1 MARVGRW
8 MRRIKKTLWQGLFG
22 ISPYEH
28 PPKGSVGRSLPLLVE
43 MFSVYNIGDRL
54 QEGAVDKSMSS

>member
-1 MARVGRW
+1 MSRVGVDGED
-8 MRRIKKTLWQGLFG
+8 KKTLWQGLFG

-43 MFSVYNIGDRL
+43 MFSV
-54 QEGAVDKSMSS
+54 